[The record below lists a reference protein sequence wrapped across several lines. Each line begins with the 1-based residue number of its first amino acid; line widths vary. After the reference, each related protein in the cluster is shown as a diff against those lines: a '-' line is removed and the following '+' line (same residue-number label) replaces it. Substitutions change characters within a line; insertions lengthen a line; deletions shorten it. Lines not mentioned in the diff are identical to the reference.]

1 METFSTSLTCTFAYI
16 LSMLTLL
23 LPSHIL
29 ASYDYN
35 NWIAPS
41 SPTLSRDIDMS
52 AVGYDSSNNTIW
64 ILGGYPYNGDPQSLI
79 SYDIVSNLFTDY
91 TVTALSDDVWGWG
104 DFYTQIDDILY
115 MIDPLG
121 EKLSTF
127 NVNTAQFTYY
137 YQNIDIPLGAL
148 NYGCLASI
156 DDALFVLGAGPT
168 PSLLDPKKHVQV
180 LNLTTRTWIVSPE
193 VDYLNQSR
201 TRSSCIVHPYNN
213 ALYAIGGYTETIEK
227 LYVGDL
233 AHLSQ
238 YNWEF
243 IDSLPHPISH
253 LRSVVY
259 ENDIVSI
266 GGYNSVT
273 GARNEVFVID
283 VTSDTVR
290 LSGFMA
296 FDCQTAGFIL
306 ARNVLYSF
314 GGSKISNQFQY
325 LNMSEQTHRPTADPT
340 LQPSTAPTT
349 ASPTEYPSASPTTYP
364 STSPTI
370 ISALPTKYPSIDRRE
385 ASTTEEE
392 DTPQQLQEKSNT
404 WVFIAIGAAVM
415 CVFGILYVF
424 IRFRKQRNNQ
434 WVEDQVHVPGQWI
447 EYQVHVP
454 GENNVDLVKIW
465 LESTVGLAQY
475 YATFIAND
483 YNSLDFISNISS
495 KEALSEIGIK
505 SKGHQNQLMAHIKK
519 LKDAEEPMIQ
529 ETEGVNENQN
539 ETKTAY
545 GKTKTKTAYVT
556 KSEEG
561 NGKTSRLNDVCDV

>member
-29 ASYDYN
+29 ASFDYN

-115 MIDPLG
+115 MIDPSG
-121 EKLSTF
+121 DKLSTF

-156 DDALFVLGAGPT
+156 DDALFVLGGGT
-168 PSLLDPKKHVQV
+168 SSKHVQV

-213 ALYAIGGYTETIEK
+213 ALYAIGGIPDTETIEK
-227 LYVGDL
+227 LHVGDL

-238 YNWEF
+238 YKWEF
-243 IDSLPHPISH
+243 IESLPHPMSD

-266 GGYNSVT
+266 GGYNTVT
-273 GARNEVFVID
+273 LAENEVFVID
-283 VTSDTVR
+283 VTTDTVR
-290 LSGFMA
+290 LSGSMP
-296 FDCQTAGFIL
+296 FDCIRTGFIV

-314 GGSKISNQFQY
+314 GGINGEEASNRFQY
-325 LNMSEQTHRPTADPT
+325 LNMTGQTHRPTADPT
-340 LQPSTAPTT
+340 LQPSTA
-349 ASPTEYPSASPTTYP
+349 TEYPSASPTKYP
-364 STSPTI
+364 STSPTKYP
-370 ISALPTKYPSIDRRE
+370 SAAPTKYPSTSPTKYPS
-385 ASTTEEE
+385 ASPT
-392 DTPQQLQEKSNT
+392 K
-404 WVFIAIGAAVM
+404 
-415 CVFGILYVF
+415 Y
-424 IRFRKQRNNQ
+424 
-434 WVEDQVHVPGQWI
+434 H
-447 EYQVHVP
+447 
-454 GENNVDLVKIW
+454 
-465 LESTVGLAQY
+465 ST
-475 YATFIAND
+475 
-483 YNSLDFISNISS
+483 S
-495 KEALSEIGIK
+495 
-505 SKGHQNQLMAHIKK
+505 
-519 LKDAEEPMIQ
+519 P
-529 ETEGVNENQN
+529 
-539 ETKTAY
+539 TKY
-545 GKTKTKTAYVT
+545 
-556 KSEEG
+556 
-561 NGKTSRLNDVCDV
+561 